1 MKLFKEQM
9 INTRPLTIIN
19 SERGERLT
27 DTHKNYLFDLSYL
40 GIIDLNG
47 DKSIDFLQGQLT
59 CDLNTVSDIQMAQGA
74 QCNLKGRILSLMD
87 IINWGGIKLILPAD
101 LIDAT
106 VTSLSKTAQL
116 SKVALQ
122 QNAEYRVLGF
132 YLQNVEDIVPDSIYL
147 PQDLYALSYTSNYCY
162 YHLGN
167 GFYIIVI
174 HKDKV
179 SKFIKPFIELNQM
192 MGSLA
197 WHTLRLLHRQIEI
210 YPESR
215 GQFLPHR
222 LGLHETNLISFN
234 KGCYKGQEII
244 ARTHYR
250 ATIKHEFRIYS
261 INSQHNIY
269 SGQKLFKIQEETE
282 VGELIDYSCLGTN
295 EYLIA
300 VSILKETFSTA
311 RFEGSNE
318 GTSLEL
324 LKFLG

>member
-1 MKLFKEQM
+1 MNSLKEQI
-9 INTRPLTIIN
+9 INTRPLSVIN
-19 SERGERLT
+19 NEQGERLT
-27 DTHKNYLFDLSYL
+27 DTDKNYLFDLSYL
-40 GIIDLNG
+40 GVINLNG

-59 CDLNTVSDIQMAQGA
+59 CDLNTVTDIQMTQGA

-101 LIDAT
+101 LIDVT

-122 QNAEYRVLGF
+122 ENAEYRILGF
-132 YLQNVEDIVPDSIYL
+132 YLQNAKDIVPDSIFL
-147 PQDLYALSYTSNYCY
+147 PHDLYALSYTSNYCY
-162 YHLGN
+162 YHLGK

-179 SKFIKPFIELNQM
+179 TEFIQPFIELNQL
-192 MGSLA
+192 MGSMA
-197 WHTLRLLHRQIEI
+197 WHTLRLLHRQLEI

-222 LGLHETNLISFN
+222 LALHETNLISFN

-250 ATIKHEFRIYS
+250 ATIKHELHIYS
-261 INSQHNIY
+261 INSQHNIF
-269 SGQKLFKIQEETE
+269 SGQKLFKSQEETE
-282 VGELIDYSCLGTN
+282 IGELIDYSYMGTN

-300 VSILKETFSTA
+300 VSILKEPFSTA
-311 RFEGSNE
+311 RFEGNHE
-318 GTSLEL
+318 ETSLKL
-324 LKFLG
+324 LKFL

>member
-1 MKLFKEQM
+1 MNLFKEQM
-9 INTRPLTIIN
+9 INTRPFTIIN
-19 SERGERLT
+19 VELGDRIT

-40 GIIDLNG
+40 GIINLKG

-59 CDLNTVSDIQMAQGA
+59 CDLNTVSDIQIAQGA

-87 IINWGGIKLILPAD
+87 IINWGGVKLILPVD
-101 LIDAT
+101 LVD
-106 VTSLSKTAQL
+106 VTLKTLDKTAQL
-116 SKVALQ
+116 SKVTLQ
-122 QNAEYRVLGF
+122 ENIEYQVLGF
-132 YLQNVEDIVPDSIYL
+132 YLQNRNDIIPDSIFL

-179 SKFIKPFIELNQM
+179 SEFMKPFIELNQI
-192 MGSLA
+192 MGSLS
-197 WHTLRLLHRQIEI
+197 WHTLRLLHRQLEI

-222 LGLHETNLISFN
+222 LGLQETNLISFN

-250 ATIKHEFRIYS
+250 ATIKHELRIYS
-261 INSQHNIY
+261 INAQHNIY
-269 SGQKLFKIQEETE
+269 SGQKLFKSLEDTE
-282 VGELIDYSCLGTN
+282 IGELIDYSYMGTN

-300 VSILKETFSTA
+300 VSILKEPFSTA
-311 RFEGSNE
+311 RFEGNHE
-318 GTSLEL
+318 ETSLEL
-324 LKFLG
+324 LKFL